1 MEKDTSHISPEQQR
15 YAFLLLIGS
24 RLGLAILVASFL
36 AYVFGLIP
44 AHVPLDQMAQL
55 WSLPLNEYLQ
65 KTNTPTGW
73 HWLSLANKGDI
84 ANLIGIAIL
93 CGSSLICLLS
103 VIPTY
108 ARRGDKVYVALC
120 ILAIAVQLLAASG
133 ILSVGH

>member
-1 MEKDTSHISPEQQR
+1 MEKDASLISPEQQR
-15 YAFLLLIGS
+15 YALLLLIGS

-44 AHVPLDQMAQL
+44 AHVPLDQLAKL

-73 HWLSLANKGDI
+73 YWLTLAHKGDI

-93 CGSSLICLLS
+93 CGSSLVCLFSL
-103 VIPTY
+103 IPTY
-108 ARRGDKVYVALC
+108 ARRGDRVYVVLA